1 MYRLGELP
9 GILQSGEVVVLPFDI
24 AEDGD
29 AEGLGLTALEA
40 MACGVPVIVG
50 DVPAV
55 HDVVEHEVT
64 GLIVDPRDPEALAQQ
79 ILRLLRS
86 TELRSS
92 LAEAGREHAQR
103 HFDWTVCAQRYT
115 DIFQRLND

>member
-1 MYRLGELP
+1 MYALEDLP
-9 GILQSGEVVVLPFDI
+9 DVLRSGEVVVLPFDI

-50 DVPAV
+50 DVPAI

-64 GLIVDPRDPEALAQQ
+64 GLIVDPRDPDALTQE

-86 TELRSS
+86 PELRSS
-92 LAEAGREHAQR
+92 LAEAGRDHAKR
-103 HFDWTVCAQRYT
+103 HFDWGVCAQRYT